1 MNPKMKMKLEM
12 EKAKMQKDDKMGNI
26 SEYRAENWIEENIL
40 YAMRPKTI

>member
-12 EKAKMQKDDKMGNI
+12 EKAKMQKDDRMGNI
-26 SEYRAENWIEENIL
+26 SEYRAGSWIEENIL